1 MMNTYTSLDNKYK
14 ATVEEVDGKF
24 EAKTYTDG
32 SLVETK
38 TFDKMDEAT
47 LWADTHSNT
56 GLL

>member
-1 MMNTYTSLDNKYK
+1 MMISYDSLDGKYK
-14 ATVEEVDGKF
+14 GTVEEVDGKF

-38 TFDKMDEAT
+38 TFDEMDEAT
-47 LWADTHSNT
+47 LWADAHSNT

>member
-1 MMNTYTSLDNKYK
+1 MITYTSLDNKYK

-38 TFDKMDEAT
+38 TFDDQSEAT